1 LFRSVR
7 FAVPQGSFARGWQV
21 NWINEYFDGREIG
34 GVLCVFVA
42 VIMAYLLASIAGFFD
57 D

>member
-7 FAVPQGSFARGWQV
+7 FAVPQASFARGWQV
-21 NWINEYFDGREIG
+21 INEYFDGREIG

>member
-1 LFRSVR
+1 LFCSVR
-7 FAVPQGSFARGWQV
+7 FAVPQASFAREWQV

-34 GVLCVFVA
+34 GVLCVSVA

>member
-1 LFRSVR
+1 V
-7 FAVPQGSFARGWQV
+7 
-21 NWINEYFDGREIG
+21 INEYLDGREIG
-34 GVLCVFVA
+34 GVLCVCGV

>member
-1 LFRSVR
+1 
-7 FAVPQGSFARGWQV
+7 V
-21 NWINEYFDGREIG
+21 NWINEYLDGREIG

-42 VIMAYLLASIAGFFD
+42 VIGAYLVASIAGFFD

>member
-1 LFRSVR
+1 M
-7 FAVPQGSFARGWQV
+7 